1 MPSAQTKT
9 IEGTSGSSQNL
20 WSSSLSLKHCK
31 AVLLMESLQAS
42 QAMSSETQH
51 TCWRICRWR
60 RWCSDCRAQEE
71 VRRAAGP
78 SAFERAMQYSPVF
91 QSLVATRSC
100 YTAQSLRSSRQV
112 LLKGSMSHHAMEKD
126 VLTMWCCRSRMLL
139 VRSLRSP
146 DSSAFGVSKCTFG
159 PSNEEQIDRNGRKLR
174 ISLPG
179 WAPSLGTSKNQ
190 ALLRPGRCY

>member
-1 MPSAQTKT
+1 MRRSTHAGASVGGGDGVPIAEPRKRFAGQQ
-9 IEGTSGSSQNL
+9 GL
-20 WSSSLSLKHCK
+20 RH
-31 AVLLMESLQAS
+31 LM
-42 QAMSSETQH
+42 
-51 TCWRICRWR
+51 
-60 RWCSDCRAQEE
+60 
-71 VRRAAGP
+71 
-78 SAFERAMQYSPVF
+78 AFERAMQYSPVF

-159 PSNEEQIDRNGRKLR
+159 PSNEEQMDRNGRKLR

-179 WAPSLGTSKNQ
+179 WAPSLGTSKSQ